1 MSLLAMST
9 TAPKTDWP
17 TFGFQNREL
26 IYDNVDFLQDD
37 YLKLLDHMRITG
49 ETTVPLWVF
58 RSLYESFARF
68 MRRVSKGS
76 EEEDCS
82 VQDTDLEKSL
92 AEEEG
97 EIQENNDHAMD
108 GEVAAVDEVKET
120 EIQDSG
126 KQKHPDPDS
135 ANTHDNT
142 DNEYLKHSRT
152 CTVDV
157 YEVMMGSV
165 KIETMDLS
173 NRLAMLGVAQDLI
186 NYNKLA
192 QPSSH
197 TTNHIVYLRW
207 HKNKVENKVAA
218 NVCIGFTSL
227 ELASNAIRNG
237 IQWAGLSHSCT
248 PFATGHKLSYCSQCL
263 GYGHAKRLCKLKQ
276 RCTKCGLEHSRQY
289 CRTAGKT
296 CGSCGGAHNPG
307 SPKCPLLI
315 KEMMKAGF
323 WPLKASIVNGSTPV
337 EDKGSREL
345 QDKTMFQL
353 QPQSDLQQRP
363 PSQSAPTDLSQGTE
377 TLPDPSDPTKIIE
390 HLDRLR
396 ALVLANGPIPPIA
409 KEPKRNK
416 RKAQLPVRGV
426 SGDPFGAIPK
436 RLKREEAEIKQEEA
450 IAQWERLYT

>member
-1 MSLLAMST
+1 MST
-9 TAPKTDWP
+9 STPKTDWP
-17 TFGFQNREL
+17 TFGFQNHEL

-68 MRRVSKGS
+68 MRRVSRGS
-76 EEEDCS
+76 EEEDYS
-82 VQDTDLEKSL
+82 AQDTDLEKSL

-97 EIQENNDHAMD
+97 EIRENTDHAMD
-108 GEVAAVDEVKET
+108 GAQAAVVEVKKT
-120 EIQDSG
+120 EFQDSG
-126 KQKHPDPDS
+126 MQKHPDPDS
-135 ANTHDNT
+135 ASTHDNT
-142 DNEYLKHSRT
+142 DREYSKDSST

-165 KIETMDLS
+165 KIGSMDLS
-173 NRLAMLGVAQDLI
+173 NRLAMLQVAQELI
-186 NYNKLA
+186 NHNKLA
-192 QPSSH
+192 QPSSR

-207 HKNKVENKVAA
+207 HKNNVENKVAA

-227 ELASNAIRNG
+227 ELASKAIQDG
-237 IQWAGLSHSCT
+237 IQWAGIVHSCT
-248 PFATGHKLSYCSQCL
+248 PFATGYKLSYCSQCL
-263 GYGHAKRLCKLKQ
+263 GYGHPKRQCKINQ

-289 CRTAGKT
+289 CRISGKK

-307 SPKCPLLI
+307 SPKCPQLI
-315 KEMMKAGF
+315 QEMMRAGF
-323 WPLKASIVNGSTPV
+323 WPLKASIVNASTSV
-337 EDKGSREL
+337 EDKEL
-345 QDKTMFQL
+345 QDRTMFQP

-363 PSQSAPTDLSQGTE
+363 PSQPAPTDVSQGTD
-377 TLPDPSDPTKIIE
+377 TLPDPSDPKKIIE

-416 RKAQLPVRGV
+416 RKAQLPV
-426 SGDPFGAIPK
+426 SGFSEDSVGAIPK
-436 RLKREEAEIKQEEA
+436 RVKTEEVEIKQEA
-450 IAQWERLYT
+450 ALAHWERLYT